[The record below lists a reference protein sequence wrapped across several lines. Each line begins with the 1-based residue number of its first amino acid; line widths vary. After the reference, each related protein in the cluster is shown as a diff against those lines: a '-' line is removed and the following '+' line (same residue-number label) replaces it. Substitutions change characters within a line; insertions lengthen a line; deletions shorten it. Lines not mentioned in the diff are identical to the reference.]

1 MDAQL
6 KKQLAQTIHIASPAS
21 VDAFGQITYD
31 PPVAIAAR
39 VEDLGSVKSGAS
51 GGAIEVED
59 GEEKS
64 SKTLII
70 TETAIDIMDRV
81 WLPGVDQ
88 SDADL
93 ARRPLSVLAL
103 PDEKGAIDHY
113 ETRV

>member
-6 KKQLAQTIHIASPAS
+6 KKQLAQTIYIASPAS

-39 VEDLGSVKSGAS
+39 VENDSNVKDDA
-51 GGAIEVED
+51 D
-59 GEEKS
+59 GEEKAS
-64 SKTLII
+64 NMLVI

-88 SDADL
+88 SDAAL

-113 ETRV
+113 ETRL

>member
-6 KKQLAQTIHIASPAS
+6 KKQLAQTIYIASPAS
-21 VDAFGQITYD
+21 VDAFGQISYD

-39 VEDLGSVKSGAS
+39 VENDSSVKDDDA
-51 GGAIEVED
+51 D
-59 GEEKS
+59 GEEKAS
-64 SKTLII
+64 NMLII

-88 SDADL
+88 NDAAL

-113 ETRV
+113 ETRL

>member
-6 KKQLAQTIHIASPAS
+6 KKQLAQTIYIASPAS

-39 VEDLGSVKSGAS
+39 VENDSSIKNDA
-51 GGAIEVED
+51 D
-59 GEEKS
+59 GEEKAS
-64 SKTLII
+64 NMLII
-70 TETAIDIMDRV
+70 TETAIDIMDRI

-88 SDADL
+88 SDAAL

-103 PDEKGAIDHY
+103 PNEKGAIDHY
-113 ETRV
+113 EARL

>member
-6 KKQLAQTIHIASPAS
+6 KKQLAQTIYIASPAS

-31 PPVAIAAR
+31 PPVAIPAR
-39 VEDLGSVKSGAS
+39 VENDSSVKAGAS

-64 SKTLII
+64 TKMLII
-70 TETAIDIMDRV
+70 TEAAITIMDRV
-81 WLPGVDQ
+81 WLPGEDET
-88 SDADL
+88 DATL

-113 ETRV
+113 ETRL